1 MVVVIFITWCCQ
13 ASLSFLLRQH
23 KLQYVF
29 TDCCRGVYFNPL
41 CFSPSVLCF
50 TGVWKWRF
58 KNRAGP
64 LTGPIFRVV
73 ASGLGEGRGF
83 KILSWLLWQ
92 SWSSLSGHSRE
103 WEGESGRALE
113 SMHYFTHSKWQPST
127 QAQMPTNAGVSLC
140 VCVCLCVS
148 IFHLC
153 VCVSSFMPLLLWK
166 LPVYS
171 MLHSQITWIKMGKDL
186 DKLFKVFWGH
196 VL

>member
-58 KNRAGP
+58 KNPAGP

-83 KILSWLLWQ
+83 KILSWLMWQ
-92 SWSSLSGHSRE
+92 SWSSLSGHSRK
-103 WEGESGRALE
+103 WPCSGVHALF
-113 SMHYFTHSKWQPST
+113 HT
-127 QAQMPTNAGVSLC
+127 QQVTAQHTGTNANKCWGVTERY
-140 VCVCLCVS
+140 VCVYAWASFICACVFPAS
-148 IFHLC
+148 CHC
-153 VCVSSFMPLLLWK
+153 CCESCQCTVCFTAK
-166 LPVYS
+166 
-171 MLHSQITWIKMGKDL
+171 
-186 DKLFKVFWGH
+186 
-196 VL
+196 

>member
-23 KLQYVF
+23 KSQYVF

-58 KNRAGP
+58 KNPAGP

-83 KILSWLLWQ
+83 KILSWLMWQ

-127 QAQMPTNAGVSLC
+127 QAQMPTNAGVSLRGMC
-140 VCVCLCVS
+140 VFMREHLSSVRVC
-148 IFHLC
+148 FQ
-153 VCVSSFMPLLLWK
+153 
-166 LPVYS
+166 
-171 MLHSQITWIKMGKDL
+171 LHATAAVKAASVQYASQPNNL
-186 DKLFKVFWGH
+186 D
-196 VL
+196 